1 MSVSKHEHIR
11 NSKILAISSSIYFNS
26 TIHHVHSTS
35 LYYQHMS
42 HNHSVPSL
50 QYVTHPSS
58 QCKVL
63 VGLLNKAQI
72 NKLTLKHCFSRSIWA
87 VFSELV
93 LNTIFNKSTNFC
105 NAAPLK
111 RKGELLVTE
120 RYWITFVT
128 KSISSGPFS
137 YVICNTSYEDQINW
151 DQVLLCW

>member
-1 MSVSKHEHIR
+1 MNISEIPKFWQYHQQS
-11 NSKILAISSSIYFNS
+11 ILTPPYTMFTLLHFTTN
-26 TIHHVHSTS
+26 T
-35 LYYQHMS
+35 S

-72 NKLTLKHCFSRSIWA
+72 KKLTLKHCFSRSIWA

-105 NAAPLK
+105 NDAPLK

-120 RYWITFVT
+120 TYW
-128 KSISSGPFS
+128 
-137 YVICNTSYEDQINW
+137 
-151 DQVLLCW
+151 